1 MEDKQLIQN
10 NNLMRTFKNVER
22 KNKNTRKEK
31 KEAWNAIIVNVKF
44 KKNSYL
50 HAKNVRKASAFHV
63 YNKFVE
69 IK

>member
-31 KEAWNAIIVNVKF
+31 KEA
-44 KKNSYL
+44 
-50 HAKNVRKASAFHV
+50 
-63 YNKFVE
+63 
-69 IK
+69 